1 MLCRE
6 RERDGVS
13 EFHETMEKR
22 SEGGVGTHRHRSQIP
37 LLASRHQHL
46 PLLTHPRPLPYHS
59 LNLIFFHVIKNR
71 ALIMWLQVYGPSMLP
86 TLNLTGDVLLAEHL
100 SPRLGK
106 VGSGDVVLVRSPVD
120 PRKMLTKRVVGMEG
134 DRVTFFVDPLH
145 TDRCQSAVV

>member
-1 MLCRE
+1 
-6 RERDGVS
+6 
-13 EFHETMEKR
+13 
-22 SEGGVGTHRHRSQIP
+22 
-37 LLASRHQHL
+37 
-46 PLLTHPRPLPYHS
+46 
-59 LNLIFFHVIKNR
+59 
-71 ALIMWLQVYGPSMLP
+71 MWLQVYGPSMLP

-120 PRKMLTKRVVGMEG
+120 PRKTLTKRVVGMEG